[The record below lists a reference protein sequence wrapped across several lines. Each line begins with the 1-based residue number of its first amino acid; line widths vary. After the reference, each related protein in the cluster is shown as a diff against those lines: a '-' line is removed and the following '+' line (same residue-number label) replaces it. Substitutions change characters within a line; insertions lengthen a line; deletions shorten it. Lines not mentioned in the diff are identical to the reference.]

1 MIPNN
6 SSHSLIN
13 LPVMTPLNTSLAPPR
28 PDQPVPV
35 HRINGMDS
43 RTLFAGAKE
52 VLILHH
58 GEPYRLRETRQGKLI
73 LTK

>member
-1 MIPNN
+1 
-6 SSHSLIN
+6 
-13 LPVMTPLNTSLAPPR
+13 
-28 PDQPVPV
+28 
-35 HRINGMDS
+35 MDS

>member
-1 MIPNN
+1 
-6 SSHSLIN
+6 
-13 LPVMTPLNTSLAPPR
+13 MTPLDTPLTPSRTAPATPAPPA
-28 PDQPVPV
+28 
-35 HRINGMDS
+35 HRLNGMDS